1 MTPATL
7 TPTAR
12 PPLVD
17 IVLDQE
23 KLADLRTSLGDAAL
37 CTLIDLMLHDI
48 PPRVKLILSAMAA
61 SQPRLASRQAHALRG
76 AASGVGA
83 CALADAC
90 SAIERLDH
98 SAPSPLR
105 FAWIAEQACDA
116 LRRLRDQLSTSS
128 D

>member
-1 MTPATL
+1 MTPATFV
-7 TPTAR
+7 PAAR

-17 IVLDQE
+17 IVLDEE
-23 KLADLRTSLGDAAL
+23 KLADLRASLGDAAL
-37 CTLIDLMLHDI
+37 RTLIDLMLQDI
-48 PPRVKLILSAMAA
+48 PPRVKSILSAMAA

-83 CALADAC
+83 VALAGAC
-90 SAIERLDH
+90 SAIEQLDPL
-98 SAPSPLR
+98 APSPLR
-105 FAWIAEQACDA
+105 LAWIAEQACDA

>member
-7 TPTAR
+7 PSTSTP
-12 PPLVD
+12 PFVD
-17 IVLDQE
+17 IILDE
-23 KLADLRTSLGDAAL
+23 SKLADLRASLGDAAL
-37 CTLIDLMLHDI
+37 RTLIDLMLQDI
-48 PPRVKLILSAMAA
+48 PPRVRAIASAMAT

-83 CALADAC
+83 VALAGAC
-90 SAIERLDH
+90 SAIEQLDPL
-98 SAPSPLR
+98 APSPMRLG
-105 FAWIAEQACDA
+105 WIAEQACDA